1 VKLLDY
7 FSEVVIA
14 DSEFRPDGRGGQ
26 EVRCIAAKEL
36 RSQRVHRVWID
47 GPIVCPYPVG
57 ADALFVAHYASSE
70 LLSHQAL
77 GWPCPVHVLDSCIE
91 YHAMTCGLRH
101 KDQGRSLVD
110 ALVFLRLPH
119 IAQTAKDEMRD
130 LVLEDKRNYDFS
142 VEERESILNY
152 CESDVDGLAAL
163 LVYLEAYLC
172 R

>member
-14 DSEFRPDGRGGQ
+14 DSEFRPDGRGGH
-26 EVRCIAAKEL
+26 EVRCIVAKER
-36 RSQRVHRVWID
+36 RSQNVHRVWID
-47 GPIVCPYPVG
+47 SPIVCPYPVG
-57 ADALFVAHYASSE
+57 ADALFVAHYASAE

-77 GWPCPVHVLDSCIE
+77 GWPCPEHVLDSCIE

-101 KDQGRSLVD
+101 KGQGRSLVD

-130 LVLEDKRNYDFS
+130 LVLEDKRNHDFS

-152 CESDVDGLAAL
+152 CESDVDGLAVL

>member
-1 VKLLDY
+1 MPTLN
-7 FSEVVIA
+7 FARTGAE
-14 DSEFRPDGRGGQ
+14 GRKCAAI
-26 EVRCIAAKEL
+26 VAKEL
-36 RSQRVHRVWID
+36 RSQKIHRVWID
-47 GPIVCPYPVG
+47 CPVVCPYPVG
-57 ADALFVAHYASSE
+57 ADALFVAHYASAE

-77 GWPCPVHVLDSCIE
+77 GWPCPVHVVDSCIE
-91 YHAMTCGLRH
+91 YNAMTCGLRH
-101 KDQGRSLVD
+101 KGQGRSLVD

-130 LVLEDKRNYDFS
+130 LVLEDQRNREFS

-152 CESDVDGLAAL
+152 CESDVDGLAVL